1 MLCLMQNEDIR
12 RLDEQVAEKEL
23 MLNSSTT
30 KIAQVDETLLQIEE
44 ELQNLSTERKQKEID
59 NDLLLSSKKDRY
71 DPFFTFLRKQ
81 ILTCYL

>member
-12 RLDEQVAEKEL
+12 RLDEQVAEKES

>member
-1 MLCLMQNEDIR
+1 MQNEDIR
-12 RLDEQVAEKEL
+12 RLDEQVAEKES

-71 DPFFTFLRKQ
+71 DPFLTFLRKQ

>member
-1 MLCLMQNEDIR
+1 MQNEDIR

>member
-1 MLCLMQNEDIR
+1 MQNEDIR
-12 RLDEQVAEKEL
+12 RLDEQVAEKES

-71 DPFFTFLRKQ
+71 DPFFNFLRKQ
-81 ILTCYL
+81 ILTC

>member
-12 RLDEQVAEKEL
+12 RLDEQVAEKES

-59 NDLLLSSKKDRY
+59 DDLLLNSKKDRY
-71 DPFFTFLRKQ
+71 NPFLTLLRKQ
-81 ILTCYL
+81 ILTCHL

>member
-1 MLCLMQNEDIR
+1 MQNEDIR
-12 RLDEQVAEKEL
+12 RLDEQVAEKES